1 MHLWNLLSTNAMPAA
16 PACHVESQGLS
27 DAAGGSGDHR
37 DLSFNRVHIDGAA
50 GRHLKS
56 ANFLCVEA
64 PVLDGSSDNA
74 VDKSL

>member
-1 MHLWNLLSTNAMPAA
+1 
-16 PACHVESQGLS
+16 LS

-50 GRHLKS
+50 GRRLKS

-64 PVLDGSSDNA
+64 PVLDGSSDNG
-74 VDKSL
+74 VDESL